1 MALVFCG
8 CDTYER
14 FECPLHLTHT
24 TILNQ
29 KLQLKQEPA
38 LHYEISLLIS
48 VFHFARHIHNDI
60 AVFLFLWFYNVS
72 ISTLSLLV
80 ISPFRIE
87 SLSPNGVHSIPKSQN
102 GNSLHGSGAFSFKH
116 YPKLFSVC
124 GFVSVDAAALVQHV
138 CNTRHS
144 VIITR
149 SLSSLTFIQ
158 IPFFKFCRFS
168 SLHPAQR
175 WNFAINFKYSY

>member
-1 MALVFCG
+1 MWFFLKKKF
-8 CDTYER
+8 
-14 FECPLHLTHT
+14 HLR
-24 TILNQ
+24 N
-29 KLQLKQEPA
+29 
-38 LHYEISLLIS
+38 
-48 VFHFARHIHNDI
+48 FARHIHNDI

-102 GNSLHGSGAFSFKH
+102 GDSLHGSGAFSFKH

-124 GFVSVDAAALVQHV
+124 GCVSVDAAALVQHV